1 MKQPCDQK
9 RRALSF
15 RRLRARVLLIFGLST
30 LAILCLLWSI
40 IAIPLP
46 WVVPK
51 RHARRLGRVAI
62 TGGFSWYIDALT
74 RLGAFRLDLSEL
86 DALRQAPP
94 LVIAANH
101 PCLLD
106 AVMILSRLPNVSCI
120 LKADLWNNLLFG
132 AGSRLA
138 GYIRNDA
145 PVSMIK
151 AAVQELANGSHL
163 LVFPEGTRTT
173 RPPLNPLKSSVGLI
187 AAKAGVPV
195 QVVFIEI
202 NSSFLGKG
210 WPLLRCP
217 SVPIVCRV
225 RLGRQLSA
233 PHDVRSFMRDLEAC
247 FQTGLSEPCRTELNI
262 PVQCAD
268 IKQIDKQTMNG
279 RREDKPCP

>member
-1 MKQPCDQK
+1 MKKPCEDN
-9 RRALSF
+9 RMALFFS
-15 RRLRARVLLIFGLST
+15 RLRARVLLVFGLSI

-46 WVVPK
+46 WVVP
-51 RHARRLGRVAI
+51 ARQAQRLGRFAI
-62 TGGFSWYIDALT
+62 TGGFRWYIAVLT
-74 RLGAFRLDLSEL
+74 HLGAFRLDLSEL
-86 DALRQAPP
+86 DSLRQAPP
-94 LVIAANH
+94 MVIAANH
-101 PCLLD
+101 PGLLD

-120 LKADLWNNLLFG
+120 LKANLWNHLLFG

-173 RPPLNPLKSSVGLI
+173 RPSLNPLKSSVGLI

-195 QVVFIEI
+195 QVVFIEM

-217 SVPIVCRV
+217 QLPIVCRV
-225 RLGRQLSA
+225 RLGRNFPA
-233 PHDVRSFMRDLEAC
+233 PQDVRVFMCDLDTC
-247 FQTGLSEPCRTELNI
+247 FHTGLSAAKTDDSI
-262 PVQCAD
+262 AS
-268 IKQIDKQTMNG
+268 
-279 RREDKPCP
+279 

>member
-1 MKQPCDQK
+1 MIQPFDRS
-9 RRALSF
+9 RRARFFS
-15 RRLRARVLLIFGLST
+15 RLRARALLIFGLST

-46 WVVPK
+46 RVMPMPQ
-51 RHARRLGRVAI
+51 ARRLGRLAI
-62 TGGFSWYIDALT
+62 TGGFRWYIDVLT
-74 RLGAFRLDLSEL
+74 RLGAFRFDLSEL

-94 LVIAANH
+94 LIIAANH

-120 LKADLWNNLLFG
+120 LKAKLWNNPLFG
-132 AGSRLA
+132 AGARLA

-145 PVSMIK
+145 PVAMIK
-151 AAVQELANGSHL
+151 AAVQELKNGSHM

-173 RPPLNPLKSSVGLI
+173 HPPLNPLKSSTGLI
-187 AAKAGVPV
+187 AVKAGVPV

-202 NSSFLGKG
+202 NSPFLGKD

-225 RLGRQLSA
+225 RLGRRITP
-233 PHDVRSFMRDLEAC
+233 PHDVRGFMHDLETC
-247 FQTGLSEPCRTELNI
+247 FQAGLSAVESDGGCETGARLEKHGGRT
-262 PVQCAD
+262 
-268 IKQIDKQTMNG
+268 
-279 RREDKPCP
+279 